1 MKENKRLLSEI
12 LKLARLIV
20 VAALIA
26 GIFFYVKTTFFK
38 PAEPQITS
46 SFVSGKLES
55 VSELTTSKLIYTGL
69 IRYCE
74 GNIPFLT
81 KNSFSML
88 YTATIRAGMDLS
100 QAKIEITETEVV
112 ITLPEC
118 TLQSVDV
125 DMDSIEFYDEH
136 MALFNWSEKKDV
148 IDTVAA
154 AKADVTRKAD
164 IESLLQE
171 AARQSET
178 MVKGILSDVIKDK
191 TLVII

>member
-1 MKENKRLLSEI
+1 
-12 LKLARLIV
+12 
-20 VAALIA
+20 
-26 GIFFYVKTTFFK
+26 
-38 PAEPQITS
+38 
-46 SFVSGKLES
+46 
-55 VSELTTSKLIYTGL
+55 
-69 IRYCE
+69 
-74 GNIPFLT
+74 
-81 KNSFSML
+81 ML

-100 QAKIEITETEVV
+100 QAKIEITEEEVV

-178 MVKGILSDVIKDK
+178 VVKGILSDVIKDK